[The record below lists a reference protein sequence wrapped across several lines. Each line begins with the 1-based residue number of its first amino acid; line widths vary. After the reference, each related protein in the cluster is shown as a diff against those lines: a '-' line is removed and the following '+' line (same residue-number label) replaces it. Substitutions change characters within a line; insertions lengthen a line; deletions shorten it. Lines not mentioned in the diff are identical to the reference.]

1 MARPDLDRAL
11 TVAQL
16 LRQRP
21 AAVAVFVRRGMSC
34 PGCSMAPFETLLE
47 VAAVYGQ
54 EPGGFL
60 AEVAAAAGG
69 APDSLAETNPEG
81 RRSPEK
87 PPKRRA

>member
-1 MARPDLDRAL
+1 MARDDLDSAL

-21 AAVAVFVRRGMSC
+21 AAAAVFVRRGMSC

-54 EPGGFL
+54 EPAGFL
-60 AEVAAAAGG
+60 ADLADTAG
-69 APDSLAETNPEG
+69 A
-81 RRSPEK
+81 SPERRENDTRERLPEA
-87 PPKRRA
+87 PPRRGDPE